1 MPWYR
6 TGSVFIM
13 PGSST
18 VTGYSTN
25 FSANAR
31 VGDAFQGPDGRWYE
45 VTNIASATVLGI
57 QPPYLG
63 TPIDGGTYAL
73 APMQGYVK
81 DSADKLRQIV
91 GEWGSTLAALGPLA
105 TATIAGARAALGMG
119 SAATRNVGLAS
130 GNVMEVGAGGLLG
143 VAPSVGA
150 GSYMSGVQ
158 TCGFSLS
165 SGNTDA
171 PAAAPYAAF
180 ITIKYPEGFRTAQ
193 LAIDILSG
201 QMYTR
206 IVDAAG
212 NVVPWRKSYDDS
224 NTTRAADGT
233 LKAI

>member
-6 TGSVFIM
+6 QGSVSATT
-13 PGSST
+13 GQ
-18 VTGYSTN
+18 VTIVGASTN
-25 FSANAR
+25 FSANCR

-45 VTNIASATVLGI
+45 VTNIASAAVLSI
-57 QPPYLG
+57 NPPYLG

-81 DSADKLRQIV
+81 DSADRLRQIV

-119 SAATRNVGLAS
+119 SAATRNVGVAS

-143 VAPSVGA
+143 VAPSVA
-150 GSYMSGVQ
+150 ASAYMSGVQ
-158 TCGFSLS
+158 ACGFNLS